1 MNTKDLLTSRGLTF
15 ACPSRC
21 YSKLATLRVFTLTR
35 GAWTSHCL
43 IVESYSQFEALRAM
57 AYIMGFFTEVT
68 DKIILFM
75 NYSML
80 VFDHQDRQK
89 TRHVSVPF
97 NLITWE
103 RLIILNQRSSDTNMI
118 LVSERGKNQTF
129 MILAEPIVTYRVSHE
144 IGSIMNK

>member
-1 MNTKDLLTSRGLTF
+1 
-15 ACPSRC
+15 
-21 YSKLATLRVFTLTR
+21 
-35 GAWTSHCL
+35 
-43 IVESYSQFEALRAM
+43 M

-75 NYSML
+75 NYWML